1 MHKNPIGTKTGKYF
15 PVFRFVICLVLFFYP
30 VFLQCQTKPNLEIFY
45 SLVDSAA
52 RNADINIPANKKDV
66 KPDLNSGN
74 MFSVFNNQVLE
85 SFQKSGKN
93 VLTGSKYDTTVTE
106 LSFKIDKATVNYG
119 DLFQQKLFGDF
130 YTRREVSLSGNY
142 LLFLPGISSHNF
154 SYTYTDTVNINEI
167 RNIENNAFPFTQ
179 NKLPPEP
186 LFASIYE
193 PVIAIGAAAIT
204 VILFFT
210 IRSK

>member
-1 MHKNPIGTKTGKYF
+1 
-15 PVFRFVICLVLFFYP
+15 
-30 VFLQCQTKPNLEIFY
+30 LQCQTKTNLEVFY

-52 RNADINIPANKKDV
+52 RNAANNIPANKKDV

-74 MFSVFNNQVLE
+74 MLSIFNNQILE

-106 LSFKIDKATVNYG
+106 LSFKIDRATVNYG
-119 DLFQQKLFGDF
+119 TLFQQKLFGDF
-130 YTRREVSLSGNY
+130 YTQREVSLSGNY
-142 LLFLPGISSHNF
+142 LLFLPGISSYNF
-154 SYTYTDTVNINEI
+154 NYTYTDTVNIDEI
-167 RNIENNAFPFTQ
+167 KNIENNAFPFTQ

-193 PVIAIGAAAIT
+193 PVIAVGAAAIT